1 MKRPLLT
8 LLPLLGLLAC
18 GGLSDPN
25 KSEPVATISGALT
38 GTSVPANARV
48 ALVWRK
54 NGGGHWVGADAPLV
68 GGKFSFAL
76 NGAPPDDV
84 ISELATDSSSP
95 ESADG
100 TTGYAGDG
108 NGRTAQPVATP
119 GPASA
124 RIATGQTNV
133 SGSLSQPLS
142 GGVAGFVVYADKN
155 GNGQLDLVG
164 NEASSPDQI
173 LGGASELLVAYLQD
187 GTTLDYEKLRDGA
200 AQLPA
205 RGYNL
210 MWTKERWLPLNAV
223 ELTLKSNTK
232 LPGAVCSNSRGIGYD
247 TTPTSE
253 EPPSMPSGGTGGT
266 TTGIVGY
273 PSKGDPTLNC
283 ALDGRS
289 FTYTAGYTCG
299 EQPPTVNG
307 LCTSSY
313 PVRRG
318 CAENSGF
325 LSIKPNQPVPE
336 GWPCDV
342 PDGVT
347 TPNGGG
353 TATTPMD
360 AGTPP
365 ADPDANPADGG

>member
-8 LLPLLGLLAC
+8 LLPLVGLLAC

-54 NGGGHWVGADAPLV
+54 NGGGVWVGADAPV
-68 GGKFSFAL
+68 VSGKFSFAL

-84 ISELATDSSSP
+84 ISPA
-95 ESADG
+95 SASAQ
-100 TTGYAGDG
+100 TGYAGG
-108 NGRTAQPVATP
+108 GTGRTAEPVATP
-119 GPASA
+119 APAPA

-133 SGSLSQPLS
+133 SGSLSKPLS
-142 GGVAGFVVYADKN
+142 SGVAGFVVYADKN
-155 GNGQLDLVG
+155 GTGQLDLVG

-173 LGGASELLVAYLQD
+173 LGGASELVVAYLQD

-223 ELTLKSNTK
+223 ELTLKSNTN
-232 LPGAVCSNSRGIGYD
+232 LPSAVCSNSTGFGYD

-253 EPPSMPSGGTGGT
+253 LPPPMPSGGTGGT
-266 TTGIVGY
+266 TTGIGGY
-273 PSKGDPTLNC
+273 PSKGDPRLTC
-283 ALDGRS
+283 ADDGRA
-289 FTYTAGYTCG
+289 FTYGGDCD
-299 EQPPTVNG
+299 ESLVDG
-307 LCTSSY
+307 LCTSAYVRSCGD
-313 PVRRG
+313 PVSVTR
-318 CAENSGF
+318 
-325 LSIKPNQPVPE
+325 LSPYETELPPN
-336 GWPCDV
+336 WPCDV

-347 TPNGGG
+347 TPTGGG
-353 TATTPMD
+353 TATTPID
-360 AGTPP
+360 AGTP
-365 ADPDANPADGG
+365 DPNPADGG